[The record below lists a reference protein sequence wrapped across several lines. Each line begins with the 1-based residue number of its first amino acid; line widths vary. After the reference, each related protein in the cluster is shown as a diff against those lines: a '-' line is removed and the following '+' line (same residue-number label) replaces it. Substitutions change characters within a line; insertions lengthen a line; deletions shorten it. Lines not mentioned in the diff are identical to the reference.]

1 MTSRGAQ
8 DAAAFFCITTMGT
21 QVKYAMNMK
30 ISLASKIAARGRQR
44 AALWSGRQ
52 AIAWGLVL
60 AGFLLIVYLVYFWTE
75 RIAIGKLQDSGAQRL
90 SVYVSSL
97 ENALEKYDFLP
108 RTLELNKDVIRLLQ
122 NPDDPKL
129 VDSVNQY
136 LEQMNA
142 QSRSSAIYISNLNG
156 ITRAASNWRDQKG
169 SFIGDNIAF
178 RPYAQD
184 ALRGTPGRFYGVG
197 TTNLEPGYFFAHGI
211 YKDGKMLGL
220 AAVKVN
226 IENLEK
232 SWVQG
237 ADKVMLADEHGVIF
251 LTSVPAWKYKTL
263 APLSPAVL
271 KLLGETRQ
279 YYAQRLEPI
288 PFLSDRLLGNGARV
302 IAVRDQALAGALAK
316 TGSSVMTQVK
326 LKSPRDWQFIYLSD
340 LSQARSSAQAA
351 ALFSCVVLGFFLLLF
366 FYLRQRRQVLV
377 QRLLAREDLE
387 YAYSNLETMVAERT
401 SELNAMTQSLSQEI
415 AVRSQ
420 AEQKLHLTQNEL
432 FQAGK
437 MAVLGQMSAS
447 ITHELNQPLTA
458 LRTMSDNA
466 VILLERGRLDDAKKN
481 LAKIS
486 QIAARMGAITG
497 QLKVFARKSTTS
509 LTSVSIPTAISNALF
524 LVERRLQVENIR
536 FNLHLPPDD
545 IFALCES
552 NRLEQVLVNLFANA
566 LDSMAGGAV
575 RALSVTVSHH
585 EGKVWIQVADSGAG
599 LSDEVRTR
607 LFEPFFTTKPQG
619 LGLGLGLAISEQI
632 TRQFGGVLRAEN
644 SATGGAVF
652 TIELQMAQQEAT
664 HV

>member
-1 MTSRGAQ
+1 MPDHTITMNTGSKFAPRARQGAAQ
-8 DAAAFFCITTMGT
+8 
-21 QVKYAMNMK
+21 
-30 ISLASKIAARGRQR
+30 L
-44 AALWSGRQ
+44 SGRQ
-52 AIAWGLVL
+52 SMAWALVL
-60 AGFLLIVYLVYFWTE
+60 AGFLLVVYLVYFWTE
-75 RIAIGKLQDSGAQRL
+75 RIAIGKLQAGGAQRL
-90 SVYVSSL
+90 EVYVSSL

-108 RTLELNKDVIRLLQ
+108 KTLELNKDVIRLLQ
-122 NPDDPKL
+122 TPDDPAL
-129 VDSVNQY
+129 VASVNQY

-142 QSRSSAIYISNLNG
+142 QAKSTAIYITDLNG
-156 ITRAASNWRDQKG
+156 YTHAASNWRGKD
-169 SFIGDNIAF
+169 SFVGDNVSF

-197 TTNLEPGYFFAHGI
+197 TTKLEPGYFFAHGI
-211 YKDGKMLGL
+211 YQGGKMLGL
-220 AAVKVN
+220 ATVKVN

-232 SWVQG
+232 RWVQG

-263 APLSPAVL
+263 APLAPEIGA
-271 KLLGETRQ
+271 LLAQTRQ
-279 YYAQRLEPI
+279 YYSHRLEPI

-302 IAVRDQALAGALAK
+302 ITVRDQALQGAVVK
-316 TGSSVMTQVK
+316 TSSSVMTQLQ
-326 LKSPRDWQFIYLSD
+326 LKSPRNWQFIYLSD
-340 LSQARSSAQAA
+340 LTQARSSAQAA
-351 ALFSCVVLGFFLLLF
+351 AAFSCVVLGFFVLLF
-366 FYLRQRRQVLV
+366 FYLRQRRQA
-377 QRLLAREDLE
+377 LAHKLRAKEQLQ
-387 YAYSNLETMVAERT
+387 YAYDNLEAMVAERT

-481 LAKIS
+481 LATIS

-509 LTSVSIPTAISNALF
+509 LTSVSIPTAIGNALF
-524 LVERRLQVENIR
+524 LVERRLQVENVR
-536 FNLHLPPDD
+536 FVQNLPGGDD
-545 IFALCES
+545 VFALCES

-566 LDSMAGGAV
+566 LDSMAGCAV
-575 RALSVTVSHH
+575 RALTVDVLR
-585 EGKVWIQVADSGAG
+585 EDDKILVCVGDSGPG
-599 LSDEVRTR
+599 LSDEVRER

-619 LGLGLGLAISEQI
+619 VGLGLGLAISEQI
-632 TRQFGGVLRAEN
+632 TRQFGGLLRADN
-644 SATGGAVF
+644 GPGGGARF
-652 TIELQMAQQEAT
+652 IIELNIPPREEK